1 MAKNPLDIDWL
12 GSQEEE
18 FSVVPLPTA
27 VPAQIKTNDELGVKD
42 PLLTSTALPNIL
54 DQFDLSQYT
63 VKLSLKRNNDPASKD
78 ERVIAQTS
86 VTATQI
92 DDITINT
99 LSSGLAAGEVTFRL
113 IQPGHVTL
121 MDDINR
127 FRKELEL
134 KPSVR
139 PILFLEINFKGY
151 TTDYEDNDGGGVPTT
166 IVGPYLYKLF
176 ILEIDINITETGS
189 EYNVKTMIHN
199 FYAKTNA
206 VSEIPTLTVTIG
218 NNLKTACDKLKRSI
232 LEYNLRE
239 KLQYTVHDE
248 YVFNLDHPSVSD
260 LNLKEA
266 PITQD
271 PSVALDSTND
281 DNADASVQKIE
292 GSEGIEIK
300 DGNLTFQ
307 SGVKIDQFFLVM
319 LSMIDDFKKYIARRE
334 DGTNPSSKATPEKTF
349 IKWFRV
355 LTDVEEIKDGF
366 DYYRQE
372 YARRYT
378 FTLQIYDTA
387 RTDIGQPDEH
397 PKDDQVVK
405 RFTDIKERGL
415 LRKAYYHIFT
425 GRNDQIKQLDISFKA
440 GATILNP
447 PGLLQGSSIKSDL
460 RTQLS
465 NSPLPVENQESYINT
480 YNLRLA
486 AEKAVA
492 AAAAPS
498 VTAAPFLPGSEESN
512 QQKQKLADKALS
524 DYVTAALEQQEK
536 TGQAFRLYTAEQAQE
551 LSLARHYIQS
561 RNAPDYVQS
570 GTYFGFSNT
579 LFGFTAYQYHM
590 AALNSTLSSVNLTLR
605 GDPWYLGKKQWT
617 GDEKTELTENRPTG
631 VNSYS
636 NPAEG
641 CFYGDHTFF
650 YLQFATPR
658 VSMENYDDEDDDDG
672 YWNFANKNG
681 EISQSFSGIYMLMGA
696 TNKFSNGEY
705 TCEILGTLM
714 NELTV
719 SKLSA
724 LAAAGDEAARQ
735 ALADAQQEGG
745 G

>member
-1 MAKNPLDIDWL
+1 MDDDLIDDPLNGLFVNPIK
-12 GSQEEE
+12 
-18 FSVVPLPTA
+18 VPEKTA
-27 VPAQIKTNDELGVKD
+27 VPAQIKTNDELGVRD

-63 VKLSLKRNNDPASKD
+63 VKLSLKRNNDPASND

-99 LSSGLAAGEVTFRL
+99 LSSGLATGDVTFRL

-127 FRKELEL
+127 YRKELDL

-166 IVGPYLYKLF
+166 IAGPYLYKLF
-176 ILEIDINITETGS
+176 LIEIDINITETGS
-189 EYNVKTMIHN
+189 EYNVKAMIHN
-199 FYAKTNA
+199 FYARTNA

-218 NNLKTACDKLKRSI
+218 NNLKDACDQLRKSI
-232 LEYNLRE
+232 LEYNIRE

-248 YVFNLDHPSVSD
+248 YEFNLDHPSVSE
-260 LNLKEA
+260 LKLKA
-266 PITQD
+266 AAITKD
-271 PSVALDSTND
+271 ASVALDSTND

-300 DGNLTFQ
+300 GSNLTFQ

-319 LSMIDDFKKYIARRE
+319 LSMIDEFKQHIARRE
-334 DGTNPSSKATPEKTF
+334 DSTNPNSKATPEKTF

-387 RTDIGQPDEH
+387 RTDIGKPDEH
-397 PKDDQVVK
+397 PKEDQVVK
-405 RFTDIKERGL
+405 RFNDIKERGL

-447 PGLLQGSSIKSDL
+447 PGLVQGSTTKSDL
-460 RTQLS
+460 RAQLS
-465 NSPLPVENQESYINT
+465 NSPLPPEYHDEWIRL
-480 YNLRLA
+480 YNLKLSAVNSVAQA
-486 AEKAVA
+486 AN
-492 AAAAPS
+492 PS
-498 VTAAPFLPGSEESN
+498 TPVAPFRRGGAEN
-512 QQKQKLADKALS
+512 TAADKALS
-524 DYVTAALEQQEK
+524 ELTTEIMNFEEK
-536 TGQAFRLYTAEQAQE
+536 TGMAFRLYTAEQAQE
-551 LSLARHYIQS
+551 LSLARHHVQS

-590 AALNSTLSSVNLTLR
+590 AALNSNLSAVNMTLR

-617 GDEKTELTENRPTG
+617 GDEKTELIENRPTG
-631 VNSYS
+631 VESYS
-636 NPAEG
+636 KPAEG

-696 TNKFSNGEY
+696 TNRFSNGEY

-724 LAAAGDEAARQ
+724 LAAAGDAAAQQ
-735 ALADAQQEGG
+735 ALAAAQQEGG
-745 G
+745 E